1 MRTTFLGV
9 LRGVK
14 KADMSAT
21 SLASE
26 ALEWIFGDE
35 EKVDKLMSC
44 KGEIEAIST
53 ECELTFES
61 DDLVAKCLIDIDAT
75 AKAQL
80 SKVGISDY
88 LAERDI
94 SPPDWKLE
102 KRLVK

>member
-1 MRTTFLGV
+1 MRTTFLVV
-9 LRGVK
+9 LRGA

-21 SLASE
+21 DHASE
-26 ALEWIFGDE
+26 VLQWIFGDE
-35 EKVDKLMSC
+35 EKVEKLMSC
-44 KGEIEAIST
+44 KGEIEAITT

-80 SKVGISDY
+80 SKVKISDY
-88 LAERDI
+88 LAERDM